1 MVPLPLGHSPGG
13 FQRSSFAD
21 TLRYAAGHDRAPG
34 ADLCEVAMAGWN
46 RKRQGLV
53 WRIGLGLAVGG
64 LLAGVAD
71 VPAQASGVAAARHRP
86 APRLPKVAAAK
97 GVGVLG
103 TRRIRIRNAAAA
115 RYRPV
120 HRAWP
125 SPAQTRIALDV
136 AAAPLTPAGARTARR
151 SLVSTGVRAYGAG
164 TPVWAQAVG
173 AGTAAAS
180 VGVRVLGHGAALA
193 AGVRGVIF
201 TAQAPADSAGG
212 KVRLGISY
220 AKFAQV
226 SGGNY
231 GLGLGLAELPACAL
245 TTPSR
250 PACQAERPL
259 QSVNDAAAQTVSAVV
274 TLPRSGA
281 LRTTSGARATGTV
294 VLAAAP
300 SDSDGGGP
308 AGTYQATTL
317 KASGT

>member
-34 ADLCEVAMAGWN
+34 ADLCELPMAGWN

-53 WRIGLGLAVGG
+53 WRVGLGMAVGG
-64 LLAGVAD
+64 LLAGVAVVPA
-71 VPAQASGVAAARHRP
+71 VPAQASGLAARAHRP
-86 APRLPKVAAAK
+86 APRLPRVAAAK

-103 TRRIRIRNAAAA
+103 TRKIRIRNAAAA

-151 SLVSTGVRAYGAG
+151 SLVSTGVQAYGAG
-164 TPVWAQAVG
+164 TPVWAQAVSG
-173 AGTAAAS
+173 GTSAARLTG
-180 VGVRVLGHGAALA
+180 VGVRVLGHATALA

-201 TAQAPADSAGG
+201 TAQAPADSPGG

-245 TTPSR
+245 TTP
-250 PACQAERPL
+250 
-259 QSVNDAAAQTVSAVV
+259 
-274 TLPRSGA
+274 
-281 LRTTSGARATGTV
+281 
-294 VLAAAP
+294 
-300 SDSDGGGP
+300 
-308 AGTYQATTL
+308 
-317 KASGT
+317 